1 MKDIGKYVGIIHE
14 YGESTWFSC
23 DCAGICT
30 LFYKENFGYII
41 DDGKPMGTAE
51 TSKSNPLRMLRWL
64 LKNMVRITDAKDLT
78 YGDIVLTKV
87 MQEHHVGI
95 YLEYNKVLTQEIPV
109 IYGSTKSTIYRGQQW
124 LPYFV
129 CGFRRR

>member
-1 MKDIGKYVGIIHE
+1 MSDLDKYIGIKHE
-14 YGESTWFSC
+14 YGESTWDSC
-23 DCAGICT
+23 DCAGLCT
-30 LFYKENFGYII
+30 LFYKEIFGYVI
-41 DDGKPMGTAE
+41 DDHKPIGTAE
-51 TSKSNPLRMLRWL
+51 SSKHNPLRMSRWL
-64 LKNMVRITDAKDLT
+64 LKNMVRINDFKELQ

-95 YLEYNKVLTQEIPV
+95 YLEYNKILTQEIPV

-124 LPYFV
+124 LPFFV